1 MVIIA
6 HYAWI
11 ITLFH
16 LILLIA
22 LTANTV
28 AAVNTGSPVTNNK
41 AITFS
46 YANNIPTKI
55 QQNSNINLRKSLEK
69 YGETLSQEELD
80 TLLHL
85 TPEIV
90 ESAAKPF
97 GFFHSQCQAK
107 LDEKDHSKILLTCEL
122 GPPIIIDH
130 ISLTITGSG
139 KNALHDDIIKKHL
152 SFREGEIFEANKY
165 ERSKNELLSIAY
177 DYGYLN
183 ANTSDSTLTI
193 NTDNNT
199 AQATFTLDT
208 HDVFIFGPITPNGDT
223 YSKDF
228 LRNLAEFKPG
238 DNYQSKLLHDYQNT
252 LQYTGLF
259 TTVSIKPSLTQKN
272 ISHEVPIYLDY
283 EPIQKVQY
291 KLGVGYNTDTKL
303 NTSLGFTRN
312 RLGMRGEK
320 LNAELHASSRR
331 TSLQTNLYIPS
342 SHPKFD
348 YYSIEA
354 EYANEMIIDD
364 NNDQGFYLTL
374 NHTKIRNFGASH
386 FFDSQTSLIYTLDWS
401 KADDGPTIRTQ
412 VVYPKIQYQYIFKSL
427 DKTIQATLGTEISG
441 NIEFFLSDISF
452 LKTILYSNI
461 RTAEIHNLRF
471 IVKNKFG
478 LIVSDDTL
486 PLAWYFRTGGTYTVR
501 GFEYESIGETELT
514 DNKMLFTH
522 TTEVQHKLI
531 ESFFLATFFDCG
543 NVSENVFANPTSQAI
558 GTGLV
563 WESPFGDIEVSVA
576 WPLENYSIDQDNY
589 KFHIALKK
597 GFY

>member
-1 MVIIA
+1 MVIIR

-11 ITLFH
+11 I
-16 LILLIA
+16 ILLHFIFLIV
-22 LTANTV
+22 LTANAV
-28 AAVNTGSPVTNNK
+28 AAVKAGSSDIKTSS
-41 AITFS
+41 ISFS
-46 YANNIPTKI
+46 YANNIPSKI
-55 QQNSNINLRKSLEK
+55 QQNSNISLRKSLEK
-69 YGETLSQEELD
+69 HGTTVSPEELETLLQV
-80 TLLHL
+80 
-85 TPEIV
+85 TPGIV
-90 ESAAKPF
+90 ENAAKPF

-107 LDEKDHSKILLTCEL
+107 LNEKDRKQVQIACEL

-130 ISLTITGSG
+130 ISLTITGPG
-139 KNALHDDIIKKHL
+139 KKALHDDIIKKHL
-152 SFREGEIFEANKY
+152 SFREGEYFEANKY

-208 HDVFIFGPITPNGDT
+208 NDVFIFGLITPNGDT
-223 YSKDF
+223 YSKEF

-238 DNYQSKLLHDYQNT
+238 DNYQAKLLHDYQNT

-259 TTVSIKPSLTQKN
+259 TTISIKPSLTQKN
-272 ISHEVPIYLDY
+272 ISHEIPIYLDY
-283 EPIQKVQY
+283 EPIQKIQY

-312 RLGMRGEK
+312 RLGVRGEK
-320 LNAELHASSRR
+320 LNAEVRASSRG
-331 TSLQTNLYIPS
+331 TSVQTNLYIPR

-354 EYANEMIIDD
+354 QYADEMIIDD
-364 NNDQGFYLTL
+364 NYDQGFYLTL
-374 NHTKIRNFGASH
+374 NYTKIRNFGASH

-412 VVYPKIQYQYIFKSL
+412 VVYPKLQYQYIFKSL

-452 LKTILYSNI
+452 LKTIVYSNI

-478 LIVSDDTL
+478 LIISDDTL

-501 GFEYESIGETELT
+501 GFDYESIGETELT

-531 ESFFLATFFDCG
+531 ESFYLAAFFDCG
-543 NVSENVFANPTSQAI
+543 NASENVFTNPTSQAI

-576 WPLENYSIDQDNY
+576 WPLENYSINQDNY